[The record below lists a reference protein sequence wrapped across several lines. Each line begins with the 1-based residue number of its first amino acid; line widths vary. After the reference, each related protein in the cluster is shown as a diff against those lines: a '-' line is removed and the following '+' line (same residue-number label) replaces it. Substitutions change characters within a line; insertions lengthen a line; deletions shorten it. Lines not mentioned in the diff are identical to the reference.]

1 MQWYACL
8 SNYGLKC
15 DQTGRQERAKL
26 VRKSH
31 FVVYLVL
38 VLFWL
43 LQYSVLKLDRLDMMS
58 HVVEVHRVGLFLQ
71 EQDAFDSDLRE
82 LGLIVELDLIDA
94 ILLVRLVHLYCY
106 YLIEA

>member
-1 MQWYACL
+1 
-8 SNYGLKC
+8 
-15 DQTGRQERAKL
+15 
-26 VRKSH
+26 
-31 FVVYLVL
+31 
-38 VLFWL
+38 
-43 LQYSVLKLDRLDMMS
+43 MMS